1 MPRWPHSR
9 KGWSRTMPAGSVGL
23 SRHAVNKV
31 YNSDKSRGEGVT
43 GESVTQAG
51 WSRKASLR
59 RRCRWSRDLNH
70 KNKWGRRQSRPERNS
85 FVWGQQWPRR
95 RARPVSSRTRRTS
108 LSLELRGGDGGRRW
122 GPKAS
127 AWPAGPRKEGRFYS
141 VWSIDAT
148 RWDLTHVFKR
158 SLWRGARATH

>member
-1 MPRWPHSR
+1 MPRWPQSR

-23 SRHAVNKV
+23 SHHAVNKV

-70 KNKWGRRQSRPERNS
+70 KNEWGRRQSRPERNS

-95 RARPVSSRTRRTS
+95 RARPVSSRTRRTCRWS
-108 LSLELRGGDGGRRW
+108 SVGEMVAGGEVQRPAPGLQVPVRKGDFILCDRLTPPDGTW
-122 GPKAS
+122 
-127 AWPAGPRKEGRFYS
+127 
-141 VWSIDAT
+141 
-148 RWDLTHVFKR
+148 LVFKR